1 MNNEKEN
8 LNSKIKELT
17 SQNEELN
24 NKISSASKNSSTTTT
39 SNSSTSTYSKQA
51 TSTVTTNNSYTV
63 YVTNTGEKYHA
74 SGCKYLKKSKIAKDK
89 NSAIAEG
96 YTPCSVCNP

>member
-1 MNNEKEN
+1 MNN
-8 LNSKIKELT
+8 IV
-17 SQNEELN
+17 SQNQSLENEVHDLE
-24 NKISSASKNSSTTTT
+24 NKIQEIENQSK

-63 YVTNTGEKYHA
+63 YVTDTGKKYHA